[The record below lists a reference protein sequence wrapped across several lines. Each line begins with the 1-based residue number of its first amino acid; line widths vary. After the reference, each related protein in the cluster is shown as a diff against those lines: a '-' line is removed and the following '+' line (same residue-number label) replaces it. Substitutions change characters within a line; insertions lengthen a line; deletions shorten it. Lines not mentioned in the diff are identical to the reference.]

1 MRDEFLQAN
10 LRAITHLPDMVKLSL
25 VSRHIFCLF
34 ILTREVFSCH
44 YPATFLRV
52 QFFEEE
58 LKVHDS
64 DMNLLALLPEIPLSN
79 LWSEK
84 NLFVLKWKHLGSKDY
99 TSKNVQDFMGT
110 VQCEYP
116 QKECQK
122 SLWTTR

>member
-64 DMNLLALLPEIPLSN
+64 DMNLLALLPEIPH
-79 LWSEK
+79 
-84 NLFVLKWKHLGSKDY
+84 F
-99 TSKNVQDFMGT
+99 
-110 VQCEYP
+110 
-116 QKECQK
+116 K
-122 SLWTTR
+122 SLVGEEPFCTEMKTFGF